1 MEQIEDIIEQIE
13 DIIEKYI
20 DLKPSV
26 KNEISTYISKKDV
39 ILDKVEI
46 LDQILNEKIK
56 PDIDR
61 IIEELTKLELTK
73 L

>member
-26 KNEISTYISKKDV
+26 KNEISTYISGNV
-39 ILDKVEI
+39 PYGIRSNPEVTH
-46 LDQILNEKIK
+46 
-56 PDIDR
+56 PW
-61 IIEELTKLELTK
+61 
-73 L
+73 